1 MSRLRCREV
10 SIEGGNGA
18 DRLPD
23 DPLAHLSNAQLD
35 EAVQQAREAQA
46 AQHRADRIREID
58 AHEAL

>member
-1 MSRLRCREV
+1 M
-10 SIEGGNGA
+10 
-18 DRLPD
+18 LPD

-35 EAVQQAREAQA
+35 EAVQQAREARA